1 MAIDLSAPKFDVH
14 KDVEGGSP
22 PSIFNTTIYDILV
35 AIPRFSWLV
44 VWLKLYGEGLVRTFI
59 VVIRIIVNKIKL

>member
-44 VWLKLYGEGLVRTFI
+44 V
-59 VVIRIIVNKIKL
+59 